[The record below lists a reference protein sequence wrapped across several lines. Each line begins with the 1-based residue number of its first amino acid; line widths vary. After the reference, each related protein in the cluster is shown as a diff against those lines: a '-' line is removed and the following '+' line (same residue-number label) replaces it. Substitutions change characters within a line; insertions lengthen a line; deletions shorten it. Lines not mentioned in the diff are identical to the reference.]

1 MKNKKT
7 TNIIL
12 DGIDSTSN
20 VLSLINPIFAGIT
33 IVTFAIK
40 QIINYTSSDDIIKRM
55 KKIEKQLQKKKIT
68 IEEFKFKILQ
78 LSEHDTYITRNN
90 LINILL
96 NCIPET
102 IDIYISIWID
112 FIMNEKNSEHEELCE
127 ILKDLNKND
136 LLLLE
141 MIKKFIKYGEKRY
154 YITSKISRN
163 IRIEQETEE
172 NKKIKEYNKTIK
184 EIKKLDINFS
194 DRDMRIGERTIF
206 WKDFSNYYNVRV
218 SEMGYMI
225 LEKGINEKGEETMN
239 WAYYA
244 RSFIKL
250 DRLGIIQL
258 DYIDTLGTINSLN
271 IDRFHITL
279 FGEKLLEYIPLKRS
293 IEI

>member
-172 NKKIKEYNKTIK
+172 NKKY
-184 EIKKLDINFS
+184 
-194 DRDMRIGERTIF
+194 
-206 WKDFSNYYNVRV
+206 
-218 SEMGYMI
+218 
-225 LEKGINEKGEETMN
+225 
-239 WAYYA
+239 
-244 RSFIKL
+244 
-250 DRLGIIQL
+250 
-258 DYIDTLGTINSLN
+258 
-271 IDRFHITL
+271 
-279 FGEKLLEYIPLKRS
+279 
-293 IEI
+293 

>member
-20 VLSLINPIFAGIT
+20 VLSLIHPIFAGIT

-141 MIKKFIKYGEKRY
+141 MIKKFIKYGERRY
-154 YITSKISRN
+154 YITSEISRN
-163 IRIEQETEE
+163 IRIEQEAEE
-172 NKKIKEYNKTIK
+172 NKKIEEYNKTTK
-184 EIKKLDINFS
+184 GIKKLDINFS

>member
-154 YITSKISRN
+154 YITSEISRN

-172 NKKIKEYNKTIK
+172 NKKIKEYNKTTK
-184 EIKKLDINFS
+184 GIKKLDINFS